1 MKSKFYT
8 CALAMLALFAQNVSA
23 QTATNTT
30 KATATLSSSCRL
42 SATNANF
49 GNYDPIVSSDS
60 TTTAIM
66 TIYCTKGTA
75 WNFYE
80 YAYYYYQNGV
90 NNAGVSMTTT
100 EMNILKS
107 LSNSTGYASAMI
119 SNGNRLFYQVQMSD
133 GVWDNDVDMSGR
145 SNSGHYLGTGTGQN
159 QDLSIN
165 FRIPKNQYVPPGSY
179 ADNVGAYIAF
189 KKKEPQY

>member
-1 MKSKFYT
+1 MKSKIYV
-8 CALAMLALFAQNVSA
+8 CALAILSLYTQTVSA
-23 QTATNTT
+23 ESATASN

-80 YAYYYYQNGV
+80 YAYYYSQSGV
-90 NNAGVSMTTT
+90 NNAGISMTTA

-179 ADNVGAYIAF
+179 ADNVTAYIAF
-189 KKKEPQY
+189 